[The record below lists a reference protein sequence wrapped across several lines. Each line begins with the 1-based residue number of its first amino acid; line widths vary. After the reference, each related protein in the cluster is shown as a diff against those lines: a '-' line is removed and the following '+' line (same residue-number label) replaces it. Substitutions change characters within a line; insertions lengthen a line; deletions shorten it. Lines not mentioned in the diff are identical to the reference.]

1 MESWFIKILKL
12 KIILLESVCFLIDK
26 NYGMKKSFLLV
37 LIVLFF
43 GCNKNSIEKPKNLID
58 KDKMID
64 ILYDITLLEA
74 IKTQNIN
81 GGITVKM
88 GNQYIYKK
96 YKIDSIQFVKS
107 NKYYASD
114 INEYKNMF
122 EKVKEKLN
130 SETLKNDAE
139 MKKNGQGVQPNPN
152 STLNSD
158 TPQVQ

>member
-1 MESWFIKILKL
+1 
-12 KIILLESVCFLIDK
+12 
-26 NYGMKKSFLLV
+26 MKKSILLV
-37 LIVLFF
+37 LIVLLF
-43 GCNKNSIEKPKNLID
+43 GCNNYSLEKPNNLID
-58 KDKMID
+58 KDKMVD

-114 INEYKNMF
+114 IDEYKKMF
-122 EKVKEKLN
+122 EKVKEKLS

-139 MKKNGQGVQPNPN
+139 MMKNGQVVQPNPS

>member
-1 MESWFIKILKL
+1 
-12 KIILLESVCFLIDK
+12 
-26 NYGMKKSFLLV
+26 MKKSILLV
-37 LIVLFF
+37 LIVLLF
-43 GCNKNSIEKPKNLID
+43 GCNNNSLEKPKNLIE

-64 ILYDITLLEA
+64 ILHDITLLEA

-114 INEYKNMF
+114 IDQYKKMF
-122 EKVKEKLN
+122 EKVKEKLS

-139 MKKNGQGVQPNPN
+139 MMKNGQVVQPNPN
-152 STLNSD
+152 STLNSE